1 MRKTLVATAP
11 INMIWP
17 PSVTRVAACTSC
29 FFSPRR
35 KSIRCIAAGAISI
48 AADIPA
54 TSRAVKYTPRW
65 KLVTFSKPLL
75 NGTVSRKAKRICV
88 PFCDT
93 RSSWS
98 RSSKL
103 RSRRSASDSSRANSA
118 PLSAGAGAVLHLA
131 TWCRPSLQPVLYRT
145 HGLAQLVVVV
155 ASDGRHGT
163 QPASGGAQRQRLGG
177 EHTPHQQAKR
187 QPGRRTGDL
196 VQLRPVDVSLIE
208 DAADVQA
215 VLTDDELRGEQAVGH
230 PGGDR
235 DAAGSEDAR
244 PGRRG
249 PQRQKPD
256 GEHHHDGRDE
266 RQHAGARSVADDDVV
281 HAHQSMIGPSRRAA
295 KALRRIRTE
304 RRMLLPDV
312 GAADG
317 PRDDQALDLRGPLE
331 DRVDL
336 RVAVHPFDGVLAGVA
351 VAAEDLD
358 RLFRHPHRSLTG
370 EELALRAL
378 GGVEHLALTCP

>member
-65 KLVTFSKPLL
+65 NLFSFSKPLL

-131 TWCRPSLQPVLYRT
+131 TLCRPSLQPALDRA
-145 HGLAQLVVVV
+145 HDLAQLVVVV
-155 ASDGRHGT
+155 ASDGRYRP
-163 QPASGGAQRQRLGG
+163 QPASGGAQRQRLRG

-196 VQLRPVDVSLIE
+196 VQLRPVDVSLVE

-215 VLTDDELRGEQAVGH
+215 VLTDDELCCEQPVGH
-230 PGGDR
+230 PGGDG

-244 PGRRG
+244 PGRRC
-249 PQRQKPD
+249 PEREQPD
-256 GEHHHDGRDE
+256 GEHHDDGRDE
-266 RQHAGARSVADDDVV
+266 RQHPGAWWGADDDVV
-281 HAHQSMIGPSRRAA
+281 HVHRHVIGSAESLPNEYVRTAGPVASVCRSNQTPRR
-295 KALRRIRTE
+295 
-304 RRMLLPDV
+304 
-312 GAADG
+312 
-317 PRDDQALDLRGPLE
+317 
-331 DRVDL
+331 
-336 RVAVHPFDGVLAGVA
+336 
-351 VAAEDLD
+351 
-358 RLFRHPHRSLTG
+358 
-370 EELALRAL
+370 
-378 GGVEHLALTCP
+378 